1 MPDDQQDRAEAPTDR
16 TDKEEEPDA
25 SPSSDD
31 EHRRDYAAEATDPS
45 GDVASGGGEQP
56 A

>member
-1 MPDDQQDRAEAPTDR
+1 MADDQQDRAEAPTDR
-16 TDKEEEPDA
+16 TDKEPDA

-31 EHRRDYAAEATDPS
+31 EHRRDYAAEATDPG